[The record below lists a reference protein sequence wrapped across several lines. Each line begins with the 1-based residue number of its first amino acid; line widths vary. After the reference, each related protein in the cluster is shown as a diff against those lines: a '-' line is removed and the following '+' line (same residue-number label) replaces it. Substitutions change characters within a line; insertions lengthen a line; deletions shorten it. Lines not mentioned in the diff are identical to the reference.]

1 MTKTPIPQRLMLFIL
16 LLCPAMVMAAV
27 RIDGIAGDLL
37 ANAQAHLAL
46 DDEPCD
52 APMWR
57 VRRLL
62 RQGNGE
68 IKEAMQALG
77 HYQASIESSL
87 AAGDGCWEAV
97 YTVVPGAPVTV
108 RKLDIS
114 LIGAAADDAEF
125 TQILANAKLQQQQP
139 LRHDHYEALKRALLD
154 TASRRGYADA
164 RVLRSEVNVYPQ
176 ESVADVLIEMQ
187 SGERYA
193 FGETIFRQEVLTPKL
208 VQGFMPYR
216 RGDPYHSGQLA
227 DFYAV
232 LSGSGYFGRIQV
244 EPLLDTRSN
253 GEIPVAVT
261 LTPGKRRL
269 YTAGLGFS
277 TDTGPRVR
285 AGYTDRRV
293 SPSGQ
298 QWSSNLVMSR
308 VVSELSANYRRPRG
322 DPKTDWLSFDAGFK
336 HESTDTSESDAYQLG
351 VHRIRQRRNN
361 WRENRFV
368 DLLIEDFVI
377 GEQQRTSTLVIP
389 GISWSRTKAE
399 NRLRPQRGLRVFLE
413 ARASGDMLGSD
424 TNFLRLEAR
433 GKLIRKLSPRSRLL
447 LRAESGISVTGEF
460 SELPPSLRYFAGGDA
475 SIRGYDFESLGP
487 RDASGQVIGGSGKVV
502 ASVEYEFTILPRWSL
517 ALFVDSG
524 NAFEDLELQPQ
535 TGVGIG
541 ARWHSP
547 VGPVRVDL
555 AKPFN
560 GADRSVRLHV
570 SFGPDL

>member
-1 MTKTPIPQRLMLFIL
+1 MLLAML
-16 LLCPAMVMAAV
+16 LVLPAAATAGV
-27 RIDGIAGDLL
+27 RIDGISGDLL

-62 RQGNGE
+62 RQGRKE
-68 IKEAMQALG
+68 LDEAMQSLG
-77 HYQASIESSL
+77 HYQASIESAL
-87 AAGDGCWEAV
+87 NAGNGCWEAV
-97 YTVVPGAPVTV
+97 YTVTPGPPVIV
-108 RKLDIS
+108 RTRDVRLT
-114 LIGAAADDAEF
+114 GAAAADTEF
-125 TQILANAKLQQQQP
+125 AQILANAKLQPQQP

-164 RVLRSEVNVYPQ
+164 RLIRSEVKVYPQ
-176 ESVADVLIEMQ
+176 ETVADVVIEMD
-187 SGERYA
+187 SGDRYV
-193 FGETIFRQEVLTPKL
+193 FGETIFRQDVLKPEL
-208 VQGFMPYR
+208 VQRFVTWR
-216 RGDPYHSGQLA
+216 RGEPYDSRELA
-227 DFYAV
+227 ELYGA
-232 LSGSGYFGRIQV
+232 LAGSGYFARIQV
-244 EPLLDTRSN
+244 EPLLESRGD
-253 GEIPVAVT
+253 GQIPVAVT

-269 YTAGLGFS
+269 YTAGIGFS

-293 SPSGQ
+293 GPRGQ
-298 QWSSNLVMSR
+298 QWGTNLVMSK
-308 VVSELSANYRRPRG
+308 VVSEVSANYRRPRG
-322 DPKTDWLSFDAGFK
+322 DPKTDWLSFDLGYK
-336 HESTDTSESDAYQLG
+336 HESTDTSESDAYQVG

-377 GEQQRTSTLVIP
+377 GEQQRRSTLVIP
-389 GISWSRTKAE
+389 GLSWTRTKAD

-413 ARASGDMLGSD
+413 ARASADALGSD

-433 GKLIRKLSPRSRLL
+433 GKLIRKLSHRSRLL
-447 LRAESGISVTGEF
+447 LRAEAGGSITGEF
-460 SELPPSLRYFAGGDA
+460 SELPPSLRFFAGGDA
-475 SIRGYDFESLGP
+475 SVRGYDFETLGP
-487 RDASGQVIGGSGKVV
+487 KDANGRVIGGSGMLV
-502 ASVEYEFTILPRWSL
+502 ASAEYEFTILPRWSL

-524 NAFEDLELQPQ
+524 NAFDDVDLEAQ
-535 TGVGIG
+535 TGAGVG